1 MKILCFTKRLPNGY
15 PFVMLYKL
23 SNFLVTLRIL
33 KMNTV
38 KRRER
43 MALTLNPEMR
53 SLLGEL
59 AELQNKTMVTVVA
72 ESLEAAK
79 PALEA
84 MRNALQD
91 LKQGVVKEQVLARML
106 SHSLRG
112 VADNLELDLKQNLK

>member
-1 MKILCFTKRLPNGY
+1 MIK
-15 PFVMLYKL
+15 
-23 SNFLVTLRIL
+23 
-33 KMNTV
+33 TV
-38 KRRER
+38 KRKER
-43 MALTLNPEMR
+43 MALTLNPEMH

-59 AELQNKTMVTVVA
+59 AELQNKTMTTVVV
-72 ESLEAAK
+72 ESLEAAR

>member
-1 MKILCFTKRLPNGY
+1 MTNMTETKP
-15 PFVMLYKL
+15 KQ
-23 SNFLVTLRIL
+23 I
-33 KMNTV
+33 
-38 KRRER
+38 R

-59 AELQNKTMVTVVA
+59 AELQNKTMTTVVA

-84 MRNALQD
+84 MRNAFLD
-91 LKQGVVKEQVLARML
+91 IKMGKGKDEVLTRLL

-112 VADNLELDLKQNLK
+112 VADNLELDLKHNLK